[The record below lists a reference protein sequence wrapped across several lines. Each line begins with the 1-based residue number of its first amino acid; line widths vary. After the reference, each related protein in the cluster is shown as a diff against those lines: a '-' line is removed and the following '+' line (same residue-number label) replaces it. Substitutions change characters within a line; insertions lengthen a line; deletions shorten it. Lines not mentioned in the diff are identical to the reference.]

1 MPLSSNN
8 KSRPV
13 YLNLLRIRQPV
24 GAVVSILHRISG
36 LLLALALPGLFYLFQ
51 QSLQSEEGYQGVRQL
66 FGGIVGQA
74 ALLVTVWLGVEHL
87 LSGLRHLLLDIDVGI
102 SRGAARRSA
111 WLVLIGSVI
120 VALLLA
126 GGGRGG

>member
-24 GAVVSILHRISG
+24 GAVVSIIHRISG
-36 LLLALALPGLFYLFQ
+36 LLLALALPALFYLFQ
-51 QSLQSEEGYQGVRQL
+51 QSLQSEEGYQEVRQL
-66 FGGIVGQA
+66 FGGILGQV
-74 ALLVTVWLGVEHL
+74 ALLAIVWLSVEHL
-87 LSGLRHLLLDIDVGI
+87 LSGLRHLFLDVDVGI
-102 SRGAARRSA
+102 SRRAARRSA
-111 WLVLIGSVI
+111 WLVLAGSVI
-120 VALLLA
+120 ITVLLA